1 MKTAA
6 QYIQEAQ
13 KSAKQTAER
22 ICAEFSL
29 LRMDG
34 GPSYEVMRGLECEAY
49 KAALFDMQV
58 AAAAELHALRAE
70 RDELRYQL
78 GEPDTLWDTERMLDR
93 QSRALDMQ
101 KELRS

>member
-1 MKTAA
+1 MKTAV

-13 KSAKQTAER
+13 KSARQSAER

-49 KAALFDMQV
+49 KIALFDMQV
-58 AAAAELHALRAE
+58 SAAAEICALKAERDALRA
-70 RDELRYQL
+70 QL

-93 QSRALDMQ
+93 RARALDMQ